1 MLNRPWVLTL
11 YAGIGRWWQ
20 NLFGPSISKR
30 TNCYAMLEIFSSI
43 SACWWWK
50 IHGILI
56 WSIFWQNIWNIQYS
70 NYTNSWYLYMYFYT
84 SYGFLS
90 VFEIDKDSL
99 HNFNTYL
106 LLSAKLQQMADL
118 SVTNYWDKATPSSII
133 TCAKFQSVIHAC
145 IHKWIK
151 LCPEWFK
158 SLWFYVQIY

>member
-1 MLNRPWVLTL
+1 ML
-11 YAGIGRWWQ
+11 AGDEKFMASWYDPFFDTTFETF
-20 NLFGPSISKR
+20 NF
-30 TNCYAMLEIFSSI
+30 
-43 SACWWWK
+43 
-50 IHGILI
+50 
-56 WSIFWQNIWNIQYS
+56 S

-90 VFEIDKDSL
+90 VFEIDEDSL

-118 SVTNYWDKATPSSII
+118 SVTNYWDKGTPSSII